1 MGLQQTVKELGTSP
15 GMPGSG
21 IARSGAAVSCQRR
34 VRPLLFVSVPQ
45 RQMLRPRVV
54 PQTGSRSE
62 DSMRGE
68 PKAAVKVERVRVRG
82 LAGEM
87 MVRRN
92 KLAQVM

>member
-1 MGLQQTVKELGTSP
+1 
-15 GMPGSG
+15 
-21 IARSGAAVSCQRR
+21 
-34 VRPLLFVSVPQ
+34 
-45 RQMLRPRVV
+45 
-54 PQTGSRSE
+54 
-62 DSMRGE
+62 MRGE